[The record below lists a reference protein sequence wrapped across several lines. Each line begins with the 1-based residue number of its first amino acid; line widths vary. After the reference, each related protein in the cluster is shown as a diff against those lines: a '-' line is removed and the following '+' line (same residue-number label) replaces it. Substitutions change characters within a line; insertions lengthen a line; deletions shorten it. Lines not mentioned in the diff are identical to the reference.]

1 MQIKTIYRYKNPTA
15 NEDGSALVIVLLFL
29 VLMTV
34 IGLSSNKTTGV
45 EIKIAANDKAY
56 KQTFYE
62 ADGGTE
68 VARELLEQ
76 NLSCPGGFPNDDYYI
91 EYGDS
96 SAFLKVG
103 TKDFYLN
110 VDDSTSDYSISDTN
124 WDFYYPDN
132 DDTDNTED
140 FSDSHTKVVVY
151 GNTELSEGN
160 ALQMIAGYEGKGKSA
175 AGGGAQIVYNL
186 ASMHEGMQNSKVTIM
201 INYRHIIGLEGNCN
215 Y

>member
-1 MQIKTIYRYKNPTA
+1 MKIKNFYKYKNPA
-15 NEDGSALVIVLLFL
+15 GNEDGSSLIIVLLFL
-29 VLMTV
+29 VLLTI
-34 IGLSSNKTTGV
+34 IGVSSNKTTGV

-76 NLSCPGGFPNDDYYI
+76 NLSCPGGFPSDDFNIDYATS
-91 EYGDS
+91 DS
-96 SAFLKVG
+96 LKVSNR
-103 TKDFYLN
+103 DFYLN
-110 VDDSTSDYSISDTN
+110 ENEPTGDFPSDTN
-124 WDFYYPDN
+124 WDFYYPDI
-132 DDTDNTED
+132 DNTNNSED
-140 FSDSHTKVVVY
+140 FTDAHTKVVVY

-160 ALQMIAGYEGKGKSA
+160 ALQMIAGYEGKGKGM

-186 ASMHEGMQNSKVTIM
+186 ASRHEGVQNSKVTIM